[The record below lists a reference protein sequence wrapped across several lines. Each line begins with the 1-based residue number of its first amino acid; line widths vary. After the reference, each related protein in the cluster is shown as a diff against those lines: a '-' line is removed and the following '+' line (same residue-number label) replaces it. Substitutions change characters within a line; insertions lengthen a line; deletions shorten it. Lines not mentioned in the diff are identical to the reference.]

1 MVNYKVTNYQADIS
15 NPSDMTAD
23 VVEINTGQ
31 TIKATIPVPEARELC
46 RNLNFGSGFDGNTP
60 AFFLEKC
67 KGLVFEEDNF
77 YK

>member
-1 MVNYKVTNYQADIS
+1 MVNYKVVNYTAKLE
-15 NPSDMTAD
+15 NPSQQFAD

-31 TIKATIPVPEARELC
+31 TIKTTVPVPEARELC
-46 RNLNFGSGFDGNTP
+46 RNLNFGKGFDGNTP

-67 KGLVFEEDNF
+67 NGLVFEEESF